1 MKIGDFAKYNQ
12 ISIQALRYYEKI
24 DLIHPIAIDP
34 FTNYR
39 FYHIKQS
46 AVIDNIQFFQQLN
59 FSLAEIKHMM
69 DDTKNP
75 TMLNQLI
82 ENKKEEL
89 RHELSQLDQQLK
101 EIEAFQD
108 GAFIYQAK
116 KECNE
121 IELLEFPTRWILT
134 HPTTQNIYEM
144 SEDEYEFSLRE
155 FKSERKN
162 LRKFNRVGSI
172 MSHHSFAQETFQ
184 SKEFFMFSDKKT
196 SRTKSLRK
204 GTHATFYCHSFREE
218 IEQLPRFKKALAL
231 LDYQIT
237 GDYICEVLY
246 ENNKTSDMNRSMF
259 IRMQIPVKKRNE
271 PNISF

>member
-1 MKIGDFAKYNQ
+1 MFSKMKIGDFAKYNQ

-116 KECNE
+116 KNATRLNSWNFQPAGFLRTRPPKIFMRCLKKNTNFHYVNLNPKGKTYANLTASAQLCH
-121 IELLEFPTRWILT
+121 ITLLLKKHSNQKNFSCFPIRK
-134 HPTTQNIYEM
+134 HP
-144 SEDEYEFSLRE
+144 
-155 FKSERKN
+155 
-162 LRKFNRVGSI
+162 V
-172 MSHHSFAQETFQ
+172 Q
-184 SKEFFMFSDKKT
+184 SPFE
-196 SRTKSLRK
+196 
-204 GTHATFYCHSFREE
+204 
-218 IEQLPRFKKALAL
+218 KAHMPPFIAIHFEKRLSN
-231 LDYQIT
+231 YH
-237 GDYICEVLY
+237 VL
-246 ENNKTSDMNRSMF
+246 
-259 IRMQIPVKKRNE
+259 KRH
-271 PNISF
+271 